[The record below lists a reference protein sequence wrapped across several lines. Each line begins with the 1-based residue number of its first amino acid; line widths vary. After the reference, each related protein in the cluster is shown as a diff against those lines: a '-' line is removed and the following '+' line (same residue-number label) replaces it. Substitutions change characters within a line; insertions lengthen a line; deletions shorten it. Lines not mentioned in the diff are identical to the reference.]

1 MKIGNASLKSKKTQC
16 PKRWRSE
23 MKKIFK
29 AFEENGWVALSK
41 FGYGLLDGS
50 RNALRFAPMEYKY
63 LLSILLA
70 AMWCIA
76 FGIYTVELMYIGYN
90 IIGHWVLITA
100 VFFTWFVFTTEK
112 RRSPKSPP
120 NKVKWDLEREG

>member
-1 MKIGNASLKSKKTQC
+1 
-16 PKRWRSE
+16 

-29 AFEENGWVALSK
+29 AFEENGWVALGK
-41 FGYGLLDGS
+41 FGYGLLDS
-50 RNALRFAPMEYKY
+50 AKNALKFAPMEYKY

-76 FGIYTVELMYIGYN
+76 FGIYTTELLYIGYN
-90 IIGHWVLITA
+90 IIGHYVLITC

-112 RRSPKSPP
+112 RRAPKSPP
-120 NKVKWDLEREG
+120 NKVKWNLENEG